1 MADNVGSKVT
11 YFLVGLGVGALV
23 GILFA
28 PKSGDETRDFLSK
41 KADEG
46 RDYAQRKAREL
57 RERADELIERGKD
70 VAVRQKDSITAAVEG
85 AREAYRREA
94 KWRSGKRIRS
104 RRPWKARARRTGAKQ
119 SQAAETDLRSKVVDV
134 PAESRSSRRMAAR
147 ERDGRGAYAILG

>member
-1 MADNVGSKVT
+1 MSDNAGSKVT

-28 PKSGDETRDFLSK
+28 PKSGDETREFLSK

-46 RDYAQRKAREL
+46 KDYAQRKAREL

-70 VAVRQKDSITAAVEG
+70 VASKQKESISAAVEG

-94 KWRSGKRIRS
+94 GKAESLLVGRQGLVPGRGEWGVHARSGEHT
-104 RRPWKARARRTGAKQ
+104 P
-119 SQAAETDLRSKVVDV
+119 
-134 PAESRSSRRMAAR
+134 
-147 ERDGRGAYAILG
+147 

>member
-28 PKSGDETRDFLSK
+28 PKSGEETRDFLSK

-46 RDYAQRKAREL
+46 KDYAQKKAREL
-57 RERADELIERGKD
+57 RERADELIERSKEI
-70 VAVRQKDSITAAVEG
+70 AVTKKDSITAAVEG

-94 KWRSGKRIRS
+94 
-104 RRPWKARARRTGAKQ
+104 AK
-119 SQAAETDLRSKVVDV
+119 S
-134 PAESRSSRRMAAR
+134 
-147 ERDGRGAYAILG
+147 

>member
-28 PKSGDETRDFLSK
+28 PKSGEDTREYLAK

-46 RDYAQRKAREL
+46 RDFAQKKAKEL
-57 RERADELIERGKD
+57 RERADDLIERSKD
-70 VAVRQKDSITAAVEG
+70 AASRGKDSISAAVEG

-94 KWRSGKRIRS
+94 
-104 RRPWKARARRTGAKQ
+104 
-119 SQAAETDLRSKVVDV
+119 SK
-134 PAESRSSRRMAAR
+134 S
-147 ERDGRGAYAILG
+147 

>member
-1 MADNVGSKVT
+1 MADNVGSKIT

-46 RDYAQRKAREL
+46 KDYAQRKAKEL
-57 RERADELIERGKD
+57 RERADDLIERGKE
-70 VAVRQKDSITAAVEG
+70 VASRQKDSISAAVEG

-94 KWRSGKRIRS
+94 
-104 RRPWKARARRTGAKQ
+104 
-119 SQAAETDLRSKVVDV
+119 SK
-134 PAESRSSRRMAAR
+134 S
-147 ERDGRGAYAILG
+147 

>member
-28 PKSGDETRDFLSK
+28 PKSGDETREFLAK

-46 RDYAQRKAREL
+46 KDFAQRKAREL

-70 VAVRQKDSITAAVEG
+70 AAVKGKDSLSAAVEG

-94 KWRSGKRIRS
+94 
-104 RRPWKARARRTGAKQ
+104 AK
-119 SQAAETDLRSKVVDV
+119 S
-134 PAESRSSRRMAAR
+134 
-147 ERDGRGAYAILG
+147 

>member
-28 PKSGDETRDFLSK
+28 PKSGEDTREYLAK

-46 RDYAQRKAREL
+46 RDFAQRKAKEL
-57 RERADELIERGKD
+57 RERADDLIERSKD
-70 VAVRQKDSITAAVEG
+70 AATRGKDSISAAVEG

-94 KWRSGKRIRS
+94 
-104 RRPWKARARRTGAKQ
+104 
-119 SQAAETDLRSKVVDV
+119 SK
-134 PAESRSSRRMAAR
+134 S
-147 ERDGRGAYAILG
+147 

>member
-28 PKSGDETRDFLSK
+28 PKSGDETREFLSK

-46 RDYAQRKAREL
+46 RDFAQRKAKEL
-57 RERADELIERGKD
+57 RERADDLIERSKD
-70 VAVRQKDSITAAVEG
+70 VAARGKDSIASAVEG

-94 KWRSGKRIRS
+94 
-104 RRPWKARARRTGAKQ
+104 
-119 SQAAETDLRSKVVDV
+119 SKC
-134 PAESRSSRRMAAR
+134 
-147 ERDGRGAYAILG
+147 

>member
-28 PKSGDETRDFLSK
+28 PKTGEETRDFLAK

-46 RDYAQRKAREL
+46 KDYAQKKAREL
-57 RERADELIERGKD
+57 RERADELIERSKEI
-70 VAVRQKDSITAAVEG
+70 AVSKKDSLTAAVEG

-94 KWRSGKRIRS
+94 
-104 RRPWKARARRTGAKQ
+104 AK
-119 SQAAETDLRSKVVDV
+119 S
-134 PAESRSSRRMAAR
+134 
-147 ERDGRGAYAILG
+147 